1 MGGAMIIGKSV
12 AAVLPAHKG
21 DRLPAEDEIT
31 SPKATG
37 R

>member
-1 MGGAMIIGKSV
+1 MIIGKSV
-12 AAVLPAHKG
+12 AAVLPARKA
-21 DRLPAEDEIT
+21 DRLPADDAFI